1 MINFQIFLPR
11 VINNNPKFSPLRVF
25 LVQNLRLV
33 EKRCYTERKDS
44 FKWNDKFP
52 NFSSTCD
59 K

>member
-44 FKWNDKFP
+44 FKKLSP
-52 NFSSTCD
+52 RSAL
-59 K
+59 